1 MFHCAF
7 KSHGLEQR
15 FGVYHYFHCCDPRT
29 SDVPTPTVTIAHP
42 NLSGH
47 LTFDEQYPVKKASR
61 IISRKTNHP
70 TSFIRVLKTDKGTV
84 DSMLIDGV
92 EMYGRFFTCETDQT
106 PVPPV
111 KIANPP
117 SELAEPLKK
126 KGTHPYLHL

>member
-1 MFHCAF
+1 LTSSTPRYLPRED
-7 KSHGLEQR
+7 SHPLPLALGKKGLE
-15 FGVYHYFHCCDPRT
+15 
-29 SDVPTPTVTIAHP
+29 
-42 NLSGH
+42 NH
-47 LTFDEQYPVKKASR
+47 LQENEP
-61 IISRKTNHP
+61 
-70 TSFIRVLKTDKGTV
+70 SFIRVLPTDKGTV
-84 DSMLIDGV
+84 DAMLIDGV